1 MNILIK
7 DFVDEKINPIS
18 NRGAKKQLRYLDLI

>member
-18 NRGAKKQLRYLDLI
+18 NRGAKK